1 MTVPFLLVQESVSWY
16 NEENGKGGLAVKYL
30 KQALIIF
37 AFTFVGQVLQW
48 LIPLPIPAAIY
59 GFVLLF
65 LALMTGLLKKEHID
79 ETAKFLISIMGIL
92 YVAPAVNLLSYY
104 EIIAP
109 QLAGVIIVVVLS
121 TVVVFGVSGVV
132 TQLLSKKEGKEDD

>member
-1 MTVPFLLVQESVSWY
+1 MR
-16 NEENGKGGLAVKYL
+16 YL

-48 LIPLPIPAAIY
+48 LIPLPIPTAIY

-65 LALMTGLLKKEHID
+65 LALLTGLLKKDHID
-79 ETAKFLISIMGIL
+79 ETAKFLISIMGVM

-104 EIIAP
+104 DIIAP
-109 QLAGVIIVVVLS
+109 QLAGVITVVVLS
-121 TVVVFGVSGVV
+121 TVIVFGVSGVV
-132 TQLLSKKEGKEDD
+132 TQRLSKKEGKEDD

>member
-1 MTVPFLLVQESVSWY
+1 M
-16 NEENGKGGLAVKYL
+16 KYF

-79 ETAKFLISIMGIL
+79 ETAKFLISIMGVM

-109 QLAGVIIVVVLS
+109 QLVGVVTVVVLS
-121 TVVVFGVSGVV
+121 TVIVFGVSGLV